1 MPLTSPRDPCLP
13 IRPYLGESGVKLSYP
28 SIPRGPQASQGP
40 QAPQGAPS
48 TPGGPKH
55 SRGPQAP
62 QGAPS
67 TPGGPK
73 YPRGTPRHGNLG
85 QSSRSLCPWA
95 LHDGCPELYSVKGS
109 SQVLYAQCAKKKFG
123 CTCPS
128 DIVKQTLTCPNH
140 NLACPKNLTFAV
152 HVCVMDSCLSY
163 KNGLKLRS
171 LIL

>member
-1 MPLTSPRDPCLP
+1 MRISNYPLHQPGPLNSGSWFYMYSWCHHVRRTFHHGYKSHSPHSHGPCLSF
-13 IRPYLGESGVKLSYP
+13 RPYLGESDVKLSHP

-109 SQVLYAQCAKKKFG
+109 SQVLYAA
-123 CTCPS
+123 
-128 DIVKQTLTCPNH
+128 H
-140 NLACPKNLTFAV
+140 
-152 HVCVMDSCLSY
+152 
-163 KNGLKLRS
+163 
-171 LIL
+171 